1 MRDRPT
7 AQAWVGSREADPA
20 INAEE
25 VQPLQ
30 RLQRSQP
37 SSPAETPRAPPPD
50 PARLTPRQE
59 LLAAAEAEGPESS
72 AEGQMCPRPEVPAHI
87 NRIPMAAAGTNA
99 GQADA
104 GEGHELA
111 RIRGMPLRHE
121 AETAGG
127 EARLIRRDSD
137 AEASPK
143 ASPNASPNAND
154 AAKGGRGRDSK
165 GLGGRV
171 SSTAGAGAAG
181 MRGNYSAAGQAGK
194 SSGAGTPTPRQRAR
208 SLSSDAKGIV
218 TCGVFPS
225 SAAPSCACLCVF
237 FGPLMF
243 LQTQL
248 RLQVHHLGGHLFLL
262 FLPHAAAAA
271 AASPAGARVL

>member
-1 MRDRPT
+1 
-7 AQAWVGSREADPA
+7 
-20 INAEE
+20 
-25 VQPLQ
+25 
-30 RLQRSQP
+30 
-37 SSPAETPRAPPPD
+37 
-50 PARLTPRQE
+50 
-59 LLAAAEAEGPESS
+59 
-72 AEGQMCPRPEVPAHI
+72 MCPRPEVPAHI

-248 RLQVHHLGGHLFLL
+248 RLQVHHLGGRLCWSLVGASFSPSLSLSPSCQPVSLMPINVQCEQHATC
-262 FLPHAAAAA
+262 PHYEHEPDRSAAARCQTRQGKDRG
-271 AASPAGARVL
+271 PQGRRRRCCRRGRPQV